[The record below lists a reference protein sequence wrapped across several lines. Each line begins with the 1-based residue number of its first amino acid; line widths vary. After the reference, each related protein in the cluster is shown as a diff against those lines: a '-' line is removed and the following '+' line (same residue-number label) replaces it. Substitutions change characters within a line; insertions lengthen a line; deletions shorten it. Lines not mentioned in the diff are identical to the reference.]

1 MIAPRS
7 RHRAVTDKD
16 QKASWGKRIAK
27 RYLGANALG
36 SSSLSGPGQ
45 AASASPVILGVK
57 ADHGESERKVQDVLV
72 KVYDPGRLQ
81 RAWQQVRKNAGAA
94 GIDQMTVAEF
104 AQREDALL
112 ALIHDKLKSGS
123 YRFQPARR
131 VEIPKPGT
139 SKKRKLGIPVVMDR
153 IVGTSMH
160 SVLEEIF
167 DADFTASN
175 FGFRAGR
182 SQHQAIRQLQRLVQE
197 GRDWAVAVDLQAF
210 FDEIPH
216 GLILQ
221 LMRRKVADEQFVTL
235 LARLLKAGV
244 VVAGVFE
251 KTTRGCPQGSPLSPI
266 LSNLVLNELDHKL
279 EERNLGYCR
288 WADDFVIVVR
298 SERAAQ
304 RVMKGTM
311 AYLEQ
316 ELGLL
321 VNRDKSR
328 VAPIKEITFLGFQ
341 ILRGKIRVSTSAQRR
356 FKARVRELTRRNN
369 PLSMYQVIHEL
380 SEYLRGWVGYFGI
393 QEFKYLFRDLD
404 AWIRSRLRSMQLK
417 KWKKPGK
424 FQRIMIKAGFD
435 PQKAHRVWLKMNRWQ
450 SVMRPP
456 VRFVL
461 NLDWFRARGL
471 VFLHDFTVAFSR
483 A

>member
-7 RHRAVTDKD
+7 RNRAVTEKD
-16 QKASWGKRIAK
+16 QKTSWGKRIAQ

-45 AASASPVILGVK
+45 AASARPVILGVK
-57 ADHGESERKVQDVLV
+57 ADQREGEVKVQQVLV

-81 RAWQQVRKNAGAA
+81 RAWQQVRNNAGAA
-94 GIDQMTVAEF
+94 GIDRMTVEEF
-104 AQREDALL
+104 AQREDELL
-112 ALIHDKLKSGS
+112 ALIHDKLESGS

-153 IVGTSMH
+153 IVGSSMH

-182 SQHQAIRQLQRLVQE
+182 SQHQAIGQLQRLVQE
-197 GRDWAVAVDLQAF
+197 GREWAVAVDLQAF

-221 LMRRKVADEQFVTL
+221 RIRRKVADEQFVTL
-235 LARLLKAGV
+235 LVRLLKAGV
-244 VVAGVFE
+244 VVEGVLE
-251 KTTRGCPQGSPLSPI
+251 KTPKGCPQGSPLSPI

-279 EERNLGYCR
+279 EERNLRYCR

-304 RVMKGTM
+304 RVMKGTI

-321 VNRDKSR
+321 VNRDKSQ

-341 ILRGKIRVSTSAQRR
+341 ILRGKIRVSTQAQRR
-356 FKARVRELTRRNN
+356 FKARVRELTHRNN

-380 SEYLRGWVGYFGI
+380 SAYLRGWVGYFGI

-417 KWKKPGK
+417 KWKKPRR

-435 PQKAHRVWLKMNRWQ
+435 PQKAHRVWIKMNRWQ

-461 NLDWFRARGL
+461 NRDWFRGRGL